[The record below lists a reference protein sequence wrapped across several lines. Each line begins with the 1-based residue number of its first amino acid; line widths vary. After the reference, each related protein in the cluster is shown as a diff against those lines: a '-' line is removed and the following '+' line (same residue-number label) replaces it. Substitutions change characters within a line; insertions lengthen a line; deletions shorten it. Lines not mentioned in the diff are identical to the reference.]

1 MSAQDVQQRSF
12 YEFIGAIILSIILYQ
27 VGRKNPFVIKN
38 KYIIFLICCLVT
50 GIVQTL
56 IFNYRNNSTD
66 ENIENST
73 IYKISQI
80 ILALLYASAFGSALI
95 AFSY

>member
-1 MSAQDVQQRSF
+1 MSAQDVQERSF
-12 YEFIGAIILSIILYQ
+12 SIFVGAIILTIILYK

-50 GIVQTL
+50 GILQPL
-56 IFNYRNNSTD
+56 IPYYDYDTD
-66 ENIENST
+66 EINYT
-73 IYKISQI
+73 ISQI